1 MITSFRTLFT
11 VQISHSYYSGTCR
24 DFEFIVPPD
33 TAQLLRNGRLLTKN
47 LDGIQYVIFETDE
60 SNAPIVPIDGRTLR
74 LGLKLVNPYFT
85 NFSIV
90 APDFGSKLSVYRNTP
105 IHNAIHSI
113 AFMAHVGNFFTH
125 PLGLTDRPLTVSL
138 LDQAG
143 HAVLVENIV
152 DPDRATIAFD
162 LRGMAPGQYN
172 VQEHAG
178 AVTATTPYYVDADL
192 LNSGVTI
199 VVEITIYSNHYD
211 TPPAFDIIFD
221 AKEEVLKY
229 YVVANNYGDTDFA
242 LLSIADMGFTEDGR
256 DEVTFDA
263 VNPDDFTTDELS
275 PSLLTGDG
283 DKLILFKSQE
293 ALGRQE
299 HGRKKIQ
306 LSRNGDVLI
315 SQLPQPGAD
324 KVNADM
330 IIHISKP

>member
-11 VQISHSYYSGTCR
+11 VQVSHSYYSGTCR

-47 LDGIQYVIFETDE
+47 LDGIQYVIFEADE
-60 SNAPIVPIDGRTLR
+60 NAAPIVPIDGRTLR

-90 APDFGSKLSVYRNTP
+90 DPDFGSKLCVYRNIP
-105 IHNAIHSI
+105 IHNLIR
-113 AFMAHVGNFFTH
+113 FPVYMAHVGNFFTH
-125 PLGLTDRPLTVSL
+125 TLAVTDRPLAVSL
-138 LDQAG
+138 LDQGG
-143 HAVLVENIV
+143 HAVLVENIT
-152 DPDRATIAFD
+152 DPDRTTIAFD
-162 LRGMAPGQYN
+162 LRGLPSGGYS

-178 AVTATTPYYVDADL
+178 LVTQTTSYYSDAEL
-192 LNSGVTI
+192 LSAGATI
-199 VVEITIYSNHYD
+199 VVEITIYSSLYG
-211 TPPAFDIIFD
+211 TPPAFGIDFD

-242 LLSIADMGFTEDGR
+242 LLSITDMGFTEDGR

-263 VNPDDFTTDELS
+263 VNPDDFTADELS

-293 ALGRQE
+293 ALGRRE
-299 HGRKKIQ
+299 HGPKKIQ

-315 SQLPQPGAD
+315 AQLPQPGAD
-324 KVNADM
+324 KANADM